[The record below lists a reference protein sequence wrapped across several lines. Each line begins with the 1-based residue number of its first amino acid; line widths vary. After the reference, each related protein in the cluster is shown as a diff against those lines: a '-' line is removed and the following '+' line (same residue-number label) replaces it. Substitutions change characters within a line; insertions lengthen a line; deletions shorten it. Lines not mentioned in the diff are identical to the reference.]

1 MVTDKSGQE
10 EPHIQDLLLMEAENL
25 GKQFR
30 RTARIKQP
38 EETGLQR
45 EKEIRNVLEKY
56 LPKRCSLGKGIVE
69 SADGERSL
77 GQDVVIYD
85 AMVCPLLFGGEDQG
99 VYPIES
105 VYAAIE
111 VKSYLDSPTLKDS
124 VKKIESVK
132 RLRKRRGRGAPMPGM
147 TYKGMTT
154 PMLFG
159 AVFAYKGKTDI
170 ATLAAQ
176 LSKVNKELPWDHVI
190 DMIWILQPAGL
201 IGWHSESE
209 TVTWS
214 QGGTRRQSDRIVAFR
229 TQYAPLIFFN
239 TLIEHVKLTAPSAP
253 SLFDYI
259 GEGLVLQIAWMETAS

>member
-1 MVTDKSGQE
+1 MARNKPTQTV
-10 EPHIQDLLLMEAENL
+10 PHIQELLLIEAEKL
-25 GKQFR
+25 GQEFR
-30 RTARIKQP
+30 RTARIRQA

-45 EKEIRNVLEKY
+45 EKEIRNVLQKY
-56 LPKRCSLGKGIVE
+56 LPKKCSLGKGIVE

-85 AMVCPLLFGGEDQG
+85 ATVCPLLFGGDDQG

-105 VYAAIE
+105 IYAAIE
-111 VKSYLDSPTLKDS
+111 VKSYLDSTTLENS
-124 VKKIESVK
+124 VTKIESVK
-132 RLRKRRGRGAPMPGM
+132 RLTKCRGRGAPLP
-147 TYKGMTT
+147 GMTT

-170 ATLAAQ
+170 ARLAEQ
-176 LSKVNKELPWDHVI
+176 LSNFNKELPWDHVI
-190 DMIWILQPAGL
+190 DMVWILEPPGI
-201 IGWHSESE
+201 IGWHPESE

-214 QGGTRRQSDRIVAFR
+214 RGGTRRQDDRIVAFR

-259 GEGLVLQIAWMETAS
+259 GEGLVLQMAWIETAS